1 MHCHRDVGAGQ
12 QCLPGGG
19 LPTPPDLAK
28 NTNKHQRL
36 QPSCCNEGWALGN
49 LRRMERMEV
58 DGGTDRLMRAAAVA
72 CKDVTSPGNSANC
85 FWCGS
90 PHVGFDMKN

>member
-72 CKDVTSPGNSANC
+72 CRCHFTRKFSKLLLVWMPSC
-85 FWCGS
+85 RI
-90 PHVGFDMKN
+90 